1 MIRFNYTFYSEY
13 PLTSKVASP
22 DAPTLCMTAYS
33 DRDTTLYLDDINRA
47 ITFDEIIIDTVI
59 VNGTTYYK
67 KSEKYKN
74 KIRLG
79 MYTIPGKQALCRG

>member
-33 DRDTTLYLDDINRA
+33 DPDTTLYLDDINRA
-47 ITFDEIIIDTVI
+47 ITIGDLLINTVI
-59 VNGTTYYK
+59 DSDDSVAKYN
-67 KSEKYKN
+67 KSSKYIN
-74 KIRLG
+74 KIRVG
-79 MYTIPGKQALCRG
+79 TYKISGK